1 MYDLGIEE
9 ERMNEQ
15 LGVGDEIYS
24 HFATNHIKLQRE
36 WFKDV
41 LNYLQTLTVAL
52 LIRIINIF
60 FLRTTKCK

>member
-1 MYDLGIEE
+1 MYDLVVEE

-15 LGVGDEIYS
+15 LGDEIYS

-52 LIRIINIF
+52 LIRI
-60 FLRTTKCK
+60 L